1 MSAVTESEAESK
13 LDGPSH
19 LAVVQYHVLAKN
31 QRSATR
37 HSHQAIGVTGQSSGP
52 PDLGVPLGHSIDGEG
67 CQGHGVMLVARHAGP
82 GGLRLVQDEQHWL
95 IVLVQEDH
103 VLDLGSSGHEE
114 GQQIRV

>member
-1 MSAVTESEAESK
+1 MFW
-13 LDGPSH
+13 
-19 LAVVQYHVLAKN
+19 
-31 QRSATR
+31 QR
-37 HSHQAIGVTGQSSGP
+37 TGQSSGP

-95 IVLVQEDH
+95 IVLVQKDH